1 MKAYERMLKY
11 VEFDTASDETTG
23 TWPSTKKQLKLAEYL
38 VNEMKELGIDNAEM
52 DEFGYVYGTVPANTD
67 KEVPT
72 IGLIAHMDVVWDL
85 GADRIKPQFVKNYD
99 GSVIH
104 LNGIDLDPATD
115 KFLKNRIGHDL
126 ITTDGTTLLGGDDK
140 AGVAEILTAVE
151 YMKEH
156 PEFKHGRVQ
165 IGFTPDEEIGM
176 SPEKFDVKRFDA
188 DFGYTLDGENMGGIE
203 YQNFN
208 AVSAKVHVKGL
219 DIHPGSAKDTMINSI
234 EVAREF
240 DDMLPQHERPVDTEG
255 FEGFYHLMEISGN
268 VSECEC
274 AYILRDHD
282 WSKMEIK
289 QQMMKDITAKLNEK
303 YGEGTVTTDLKLQ
316 YKNMEEKI
324 KPHMHIIENARK
336 AITEAGATP
345 ETLPI
350 RGGTDGA
357 TLSFRGLPCPNLG
370 TGSFNHHSVS
380 EYADIQDMDTAVQIT
395 LNILKEYEEHPQKV

>member
-23 TWPSTKKQLKLAEYL
+23 TWPSTQKQLKLAEYL
-38 VNEMKELGIDNAEM
+38 VDELRSLGVENAEM
-52 DEFGYVYGTVPANTD
+52 DESGYVYGTLPANTD
-67 KEVPT
+67 KQNVPA
-72 IGLIAHMDVVWDL
+72 IGLIAHMDVVGDL
-85 GADRIKPQFVKNYD
+85 GADRIKPQIVKNYGGD
-99 GSVIH
+99 VIH

-140 AGVAEILTAVE
+140 AGIAEIMTALE
-151 YMKEH
+151 YMKDH
-156 PEFKHGRVQ
+156 PEFRHGTVQ
-165 IGFTPDEEIGM
+165 IGFTPDEEIGL
-176 SPEKFDVKRFDA
+176 SPERFDVERFGA

-208 AVSAKVHVKGL
+208 AVSAKVHIKGL
-219 DIHPGSAKDTMINSI
+219 DIHPGSAKDTMINAI

-240 DDMLPQHERPVDTEG
+240 DEKIPQNERPVDTEG
-255 FEGFYHLMEISGN
+255 FEGFYHVMEISGI
-268 VSECEC
+268 VSECEMSI
-274 AYILRDHD
+274 ILRDHD
-282 WSKMEIK
+282 WSKIEEKQEIIK
-289 QQMMKDITAKLNEK
+289 KITAELNDK

-316 YKNMEEKI
+316 YKNMEEMI
-324 KPHMHIIENARK
+324 KPHMHVIDNARK
-336 AITEAGATP
+336 AIKDAGAVP

-380 EYADIQDMDTAVQIT
+380 EYADIQDMDTAVQIA
-395 LNILKEYEEHPQKV
+395 LNILKEYEENPIH